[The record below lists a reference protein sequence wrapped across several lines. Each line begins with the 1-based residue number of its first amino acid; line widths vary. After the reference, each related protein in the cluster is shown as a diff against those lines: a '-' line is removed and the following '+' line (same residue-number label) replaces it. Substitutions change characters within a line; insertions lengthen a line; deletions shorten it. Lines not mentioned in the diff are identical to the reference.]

1 MRSCGTILHAS
12 SIGPTNISPKCSGWK
27 NMRKSDQMVGKK
39 ESSAWKFQFFNS
51 SPTNRLRQHWFFI
64 APNQN
69 WRQLLEFLCG
79 IAGPRFLMAGSR
91 QSTHYCKTFWSV
103 LFVLGALLVQK
114 NPVGFSNWTK
124 ITYLYR
130 PMILMLYVFS
140 TISILDVLDLCTKC
154 FDNCECNFFLNYHF
168 FLYWRNIVDDNNQ
181 WTFL

>member
-51 SPTNRLRQHWFFI
+51 SPTNWLRQHWFFI

-69 WRQLLEFLCG
+69 WRQLLQTFCVGLLAQDFWWRVRDDQLI
-79 IAGPRFLMAGSR
+79 IAKLFAL
-91 QSTHYCKTFWSV
+91 YCLYF
-103 LFVLGALLVQK
+103 GALLVQK

-130 PMILMLYVFS
+130 PMKLMLYVFS
-140 TISILDVLDLCTKC
+140 TISILHVLDLCTKC
-154 FDNCECNFFLNYHF
+154 FDNCECKFFWIIISF
-168 FLYWRNIVDDNNQ
+168 AID
-181 WTFL
+181 